1 MGVLIAGEIGRL
13 VTDTAIDADARV
25 PVFKEDG
32 SIAIV
37 DQNLIA
43 GAAGPPGPA
52 GPGSIS
58 FADTIF
64 ISENGNDANDGDE
77 VTQPKQTIASALT
90 AAAALN
96 PSASNIISI
105 RCDDGSVFTGNFT
118 IPSFVAFE
126 MPNATLNATSG
137 TCLTLEDF
145 VFVNVGQITVS
156 GSATVGIL
164 KNTGTIGS
172 RVVCQNIQATT
183 GATCIQHSGTST
195 RLVID
200 ASGIQTAA
208 EGIVNTSTAVGRVVM
223 RVDALNLTANNA
235 RAVHQN
241 SSNNDLFING
251 EIIGPLSGTVSGS
264 VGIDCDAGRVNAYI
278 AEMDAVTDIDVAAG
292 AEVNIFDALVN
303 GDINV
308 ANTGTLRAR
317 IIEFNGTLTNNGT
330 VEGEIGQDSYSN
342 ITFQD
347 NATINGTFGFDAG
360 TSVNQ
365 IRTSFATPGDD
376 DSLGTTKAIVDFVAT
391 DTATHIVNV
400 TEPVANT
407 LRFHRRNSTTFD
419 IVIDQVFQ
427 APSITAFSIVG
438 QSTSVTGGLQLTGSK
453 TFSYTVTNPSN
464 VSGNLTLQQTNPGES
479 AQTLASNIDPAASS
493 TVQTINTVTINAGES
508 LVFTLSGTDTQ
519 SNNFNRTFTIRAP
532 NDHEFLY
539 AGRSSTNNPDTV
551 DISGFNS
558 HEITGSGQDIT
569 VTTGTTAQN
578 DHFIILVPTS
588 EDLSTITDTVLNTD
602 VTIIFTRTQDVR
614 QINSVNYTSYVI
626 GPFDAGVDENYVV
639 RIG

>member
-1 MGVLIAGEIGRL
+1 MTVLTSGEIGRL
-13 VTDTAIDADARV
+13 TTDSSIDADAKV

-32 SIAIV
+32 TIAIV

-43 GAAGPPGPA
+43 GSAGPPGPA
-52 GPGSIS
+52 GPGSIN
-58 FADTIF
+58 FQRTIF
-64 ISENGNDANDGDE
+64 VSSGGDDANDGTE
-77 VTQPKQTIASALT
+77 ITQPKKTIADALT
-90 AAAALN
+90 AAAAEN
-96 PSASNIISI
+96 PSATNIINI
-105 RCDDGSVFTGNFT
+105 RVDDGSVFTGNFT

-126 MPNATLNATSG
+126 MPNGTINATSG
-137 TCLTLEDF
+137 VALTLEDF
-145 VFVNVGQITVS
+145 VFVNIGQITVS
-156 GSATVGIL
+156 GASTVGIR
-164 KNTGTIGS
+164 KNTGAIGS
-172 RVVCQNIQATT
+172 RVICQNIQATS
-183 GATCIQHSGTST
+183 GATAIEHSGNST
-195 RLVID
+195 RLVIE
-200 ASGIQTAA
+200 ASGLQTAD
-208 EGIVNTSTAVGRVVM
+208 EGIINTSTAVGRVVL

-235 RAVHQN
+235 RAIHQN

-251 EIIGPLSGTVSGS
+251 EIIGPLSGAVSGS
-264 VGIDCDAGRVNAYI
+264 VAIDCDAGRVNAYI

-292 AEVNIFDALVN
+292 ADVNIFDAIVN

-330 VEGEIGQDSYSN
+330 VEGEIGSDTYSN

-347 NATINGTFGFDAG
+347 NTTVNGTFGFDAG
-360 TSVNQ
+360 TSVDQ

-376 DSLGTTKAIVDFVAT
+376 NSLATTTAIVNFVAT

-407 LRFHRRNSTTFD
+407 LRFHRRNGTTFD

-427 APSITAFSIVG
+427 APAITAFSIVG
-438 QSTSVTGGLQLTGSK
+438 QSTSVAANTQLTGSK
-453 TFSYTVTNPSN
+453 TFSYTVSNSSN
-464 VSGNLTLQQTNPGES
+464 VSGNLTLTQTNPGES
-479 AQTLASNIDPAASS
+479 AQNLATDVNPSGSS
-493 TVQTINTVTINAGES
+493 TVQTINTVTLAAGES
-508 LVFTLSGTDTQ
+508 VVFTLSGTDTQ
-519 SNNFNRTFTIRAP
+519 SGNFNKTFTVRAP
-532 NDHEFLY
+532 NPHEFLY
-539 AGRSSTNNPDTV
+539 SGRSTTNNPASV

-558 HEITGSGQDIT
+558 AEITGSGQDIT
-569 VTTGTTAQN
+569 VTTGTTAQG

-602 VTIIFTRTQDVR
+602 VTSIFTRTEDVR
-614 QINSVNYTSYVI
+614 QINSIDYTSYVV